1 MELIINMKK
10 KYFLTQ
16 KQIEKIIRNYGGYH
30 IFHKNTILNA
40 SEEKIN
46 YDRIVFKRKDQSG
59 MLTINSSWNKEKNL
73 PRILVYISDKSGK
86 IYRTDYWEFFSDIV
100 SGIYFSHTLNKDGSI
115 ISEFESLSI
124 NSQSK
129 QKLTNIQKL
138 QKEIEQLKITIL
150 EKDTKIN
157 QLEALLQNYQQTS
170 SFIIENG
177 EKVTKPSLEDCI
189 EMMKNNIELNKATKS
204 SSKTAGRPE
213 KYKETE
219 IEIMRRLKKE
229 GYSMRQIASQI
240 GCCPATVYNKLKKY
254 EKNIQR

>member
-1 MELIINMKK
+1 
-10 KYFLTQ
+10 
-16 KQIEKIIRNYGGYH
+16 
-30 IFHKNTILNA
+30 
-40 SEEKIN
+40 
-46 YDRIVFKRKDQSG
+46 

-86 IYRTDYWEFFSDIV
+86 IYRTDYWEFFPDMV
-100 SGIYFSHTLNKDGSI
+100 SGIYFSHTLNKDGST

-129 QKLTNIQKL
+129 QKLTNTQKL

-150 EKDTKIN
+150 EKDIKIN
-157 QLEALLQNYQQTS
+157 QLEALLQNYQYTS
-170 SFIIENG
+170 SFIIDN
-177 EKVTKPSLEDCI
+177 PSLEDCI
-189 EMMKNNIELNKATKS
+189 EIMKNNIELNKATKS
-204 SSKTAGRPE
+204 SPKTAGRPE

-254 EKNIQR
+254 EKDIQR